1 MSMLA
6 AVSSCWALLLGI
18 ALIMMGNGLQGTLL
32 AWRATLEGFSTT
44 TTGLV
49 MTGYFAGFLA
59 GSLIVPKL
67 LRNVGHIRVFAALA
81 SLASA
86 AVLLHAVFVLPIV
99 WFAFRLITGFSYS
112 GLYVVAE
119 SWLNDAATNETRGQL
134 LSVYMVMVLGGM
146 GAGQFLLTA
155 ASPESF
161 ELFVVVSVLVSFA
174 LIPITLT
181 VSPAPRFEAPDH
193 VGLRQLYRT
202 SPLGVLGALGIGV
215 AHSTL
220 FSMGPV
226 YAQNVGFTVREVSV
240 LMAIVLFGGLIM
252 QWPTG
257 RLSDHF
263 DRRVVITVVT
273 FVATAAALVAA
284 LVSGSQTGTVFVM
297 MAIIGGTS
305 LPLYSLFIAHTN
317 DYLQPSQIVAAS
329 ASLVLVAGVGLTLGP
344 SITAALMDGIGPA
357 GYFWSLGLVHGAVG
371 LFALYRMTR
380 RESLPREAQRH
391 YAPVAPRGSL
401 VTTGIAHRTVRDHR
415 DRDLA
420 RLSQL

>member
-1 MSMLA
+1 MSMVA

-18 ALIMMGNGLQGTLL
+18 ALLMTGNGLQGTLL
-32 AWRATLEGFSTT
+32 AWRATLEGFPTT

-59 GSLIVPKL
+59 GSVIVPRL
-67 LRNVGHIRVFAALA
+67 VRNVGHIRVFAALA

-86 AVLLHAVFVLPIV
+86 AVLLHAVFLLPAV
-99 WFAFRLITGFSYS
+99 WFGLRLVSGFSYS

-119 SWLNDAATNETRGQL
+119 SWLNHAASNETRGTL

-155 ASPESF
+155 ADPDSF
-161 ELFVVVSVLVSFA
+161 KLFVVVSVLVSFA

-181 VSPAPRFEAPDH
+181 VSPAPGFDAPDH

-202 SPLGVLGALGIGV
+202 SPLGVLGALGVGV
-215 AHSTL
+215 AHAAL

-240 LMAIVLFGGLIM
+240 FMASVLFGGLIM
-252 QWPTG
+252 QLPLG
-257 RLSDHF
+257 RLSDRL
-263 DRRVVITVVT
+263 DRRMVITVVA
-273 FVATAAALVAA
+273 FVASGAALGGA
-284 LVSGSQTGTVFVM
+284 VSATTGSGIVFVA
-297 MAIIGGTS
+297 MAVIGATS
-305 LPLYSLFIAHTN
+305 LPLYSLCIAHTN

-329 ASLVLVAGVGLTLGP
+329 ASLVLVAGVGLTMGP
-344 SITAALMDGIGPA
+344 SVTAGLMDVLGPA
-357 GYFWSLGLVHGAVG
+357 GFFWSLAMVHGVIG

-380 RESLPREAQRH
+380 RRSLPRGAQRH
-391 YAPVAPRGSL
+391 YAPLAPRGSH
-401 VTTGIAHRTVRDHR
+401 VAAGIAHRTVRDHQ

-420 RLSQL
+420 TLSKL